1 MWQQIKSNI
10 QVREVILVG
19 VCHLVLQILTL
30 FKTKKS
36 EKCHFLHPFSD
47 QKKKPYPFSDLAFR
61 QKLCHHHLD

>member
-1 MWQQIKSNI
+1 MWQQIRSNI
-10 QVREVILVG
+10 QVRPEVILVG

-47 QKKKPYPFSDLAFR
+47 QTSKSHTHF
-61 QKLCHHHLD
+61 QT